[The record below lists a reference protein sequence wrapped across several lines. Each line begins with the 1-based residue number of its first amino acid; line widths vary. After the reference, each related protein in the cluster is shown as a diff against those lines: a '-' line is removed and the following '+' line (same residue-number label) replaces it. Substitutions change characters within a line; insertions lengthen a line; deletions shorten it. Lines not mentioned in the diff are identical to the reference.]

1 MLPQVNSCNDE
12 IDSQGNCE
20 MSELSV
26 IVKMG
31 HA

>member
-1 MLPQVNSCNDE
+1 MLPQVNFCNDE
-12 IDSQGNCE
+12 IDSQGNGE

-31 HA
+31 RA